1 VDKRLCL
8 PPPWWRAADAE
19 RRHTGK
25 MPDEAALHPK
35 PQWAAERVRA
45 LRSDGRLPCTSLV
58 ADWLSGKRPAC
69 RDAVDAW
76 VGGTALVAVP
86 AETRWWRQRP
96 LPPETPSTDKGAVRA
111 KGVCP
116 PEPPTPLTVAAWA
129 PRRASS
135 GWYRRMVSE
144 GTKGPS
150 AEAWAR
156 TRGTLCTDGLPNRTG
171 WLGRQRPLGSSPT

>member
-1 VDKRLCL
+1 
-8 PPPWWRAADAE
+8 
-19 RRHTGK
+19 
-25 MPDEAALHPK
+25 MPDEAALPPK
-35 PQWAAERVRA
+35 PQVAAERVRA

-96 LPPETPSTDKGAVRA
+96 LPPETPSTDKGAGRA

-129 PRRASS
+129 PRILGLVSPDGLGRHQRPERGGVGPHTGNVGH
-135 GWYRRMVSE
+135 GWAPQPDRV
-144 GTKGPS
+144 
-150 AEAWAR
+150 AR
-156 TRGTLCTDGLPNRTG
+156 TPAPPGLESDVCFLHPPG
-171 WLGRQRPLGSSPT
+171 P

>member
-1 VDKRLCL
+1 
-8 PPPWWRAADAE
+8 
-19 RRHTGK
+19 
-25 MPDEAALHPK
+25 MPDEAALPPK

-96 LPPETPSTDKGAVRA
+96 LPPETPSTDKGAGRA

-116 PEPPTPLTVAAWA
+116 PEPPTPRTVAAWA